1 MRNRQKAEIQLRS
14 LLNESEKS
22 LPAFV
27 RRAGDNLGS
36 EQLSVE
42 QISKLLKTQEFLIR
56 RLARIFYPST
66 ENVQD

>member
-27 RRAGDNLGS
+27 RRAGDNL
-36 EQLSVE
+36 
-42 QISKLLKTQEFLIR
+42 
-56 RLARIFYPST
+56 
-66 ENVQD
+66 

>member
-27 RRAGDNLGS
+27 HRAGDNLGS

-56 RLARIFYPST
+56 RLARIFYP
-66 ENVQD
+66 